1 MIIQQF
7 YQKNRYNRVMITLK
21 TVIAIL
27 KQDQNFR
34 DIIIDGA
41 YFSAPIQDLTFSQLS
56 YDSREVSDNTLFFAK
71 GLNFKREFL
80 ADLAIPFYV
89 SEIDY
94 EVSIPAIIVNDVKH
108 AMSLVAMAFYDHPQ
122 DALKTLAFTGT
133 KGKTTAAYFAKSI
146 LDTHNGD
153 KTAMFS
159 TMETTLDGETFFKSQ
174 LTTPESLD
182 LFRMMREAVSNGM
195 THLVME
201 VSSQAYKTS
210 RVYGL
215 TFDVGVFLNI
225 SPDHIGPIEH
235 PTFEDYFYCKRQLL
249 ANARYAVVN
258 AEMTHFDFVKSEL
271 TGETTFYGEGSEHPI
286 SNSEA
291 FSFSA
296 LDTNFEIQLIGR
308 FNQENAVAAS
318 LAAIHLGASLTDA
331 KVGVAKTTVP
341 GRMEVLTQANGAKV
355 FIDYAHNADSLAK
368 LVDVVV
374 PHQTGR
380 VTLVMGTTGN
390 KGESRRQGVGELLE
404 QLPDIDVIL
413 TADDPNFEDPAEIAR
428 EIASFISRDV
438 RIVIDRETAIQTAMS
453 TTANAD
459 DAVIIAGKGVDA
471 YQIVNGVKAPYAGD
485 KKIAEKYL

>member
-1 MIIQQF
+1 
-7 YQKNRYNRVMITLK
+7 
-21 TVIAIL
+21 
-27 KQDQNFR
+27 
-34 DIIIDGA
+34 
-41 YFSAPIQDLTFSQLS
+41 
-56 YDSREVSDNTLFFAK
+56 
-71 GLNFKREFL
+71 
-80 ADLAIPFYV
+80 
-89 SEIDY
+89 
-94 EVSIPAIIVNDVKH
+94 
-108 AMSLVAMAFYDHPQ
+108 MAFYDKPQ

-133 KGKTTAAYFAKSI
+133 KGKTTAAYFAKNI
-146 LDTHNGD
+146 LDTHNSG
-153 KTAMFS
+153 KTAIFS
-159 TMETTLDGETFFKSQ
+159 TMETTLDGKTFFKSQ

-374 PHQTGR
+374 PHQTGH

>member
-56 YDSREVSDNTLFFAK
+56 YDSREVSDSTLFFAK

-108 AMSLVAMAFYDHPQ
+108 AMSLIAMAFYDHPQ

-133 KGKTTAAYFAKSI
+133 KGKTTAAYFAKNI